1 MIKWISHRGESID
14 APENS
19 LAAFKLSME
28 RKTDGMECDVHLTTD
43 GKVVVCHDASTLRTG
58 SAFLQVEESSYAEL
72 QQIHIS
78 GAYEDIYPDEKIPL
92 LSETFQY
99 LGKDREYYIDLKGS
113 NPELVPAVKAVV
125 EASGVDCNQI
135 VFIAFS
141 ETLVREI
148 KKAMP
153 QCRALWLNSLIRE
166 YGRVTAGELIAKL
179 KELGVDGIDAA
190 ANPDTDAE
198 LIKAVHDAGMIY
210 AVWTID
216 NPYQAQHFINMGVD
230 AVTSNRAAK
239 LKARYEGTKANN

>member
-1 MIKWISHRGESID
+1 MVKWISHRGESID

-28 RKTDGMECDVHLTTD
+28 RQTDGMECDVHLTTD
-43 GKVVVCHDASTLRTG
+43 GQVAVCHDNSTLRTG
-58 SAFLQVEESSYAEL
+58 SAFLPVEGSSFAEL
-72 QQIHIS
+72 RKIHIS
-78 GAYEDIYPDEKIPL
+78 GAYENIYPDEKIPL

-99 LGKDREYYIDLKGS
+99 LGKDREYYIELKGS
-113 NPELVPAVKAVV
+113 NPELIPAVKAVV
-125 EASGVDCNQI
+125 EASGIDLKQI

-141 ETLVREI
+141 ESLIKEM

-166 YGRVTAGELIAKL
+166 YGRVTAEELIAKL
-179 KELGVDGIDAA
+179 RELGVDGIDAQ

-239 LKARYEGTKANN
+239 LKARYEGANANN